1 MEKTKETTKME
12 WQALINIGA
21 GAVLTISGWFLR
33 KLWEA
38 GERMQQNIHQIE
50 VDLPK
55 HYVRKDEMRD
65 LLNEMKRD
73 HKEDMKEIK
82 EICNKIFLR
91 LDDKADKPT

>member
-1 MEKTKETTKME
+1 VWDKGKIKME

-21 GAVLTISGWFLR
+21 GAMLTIAGWFLR

-38 GERMQQNIHQIE
+38 GERMQRNIHQIE

-82 EICNKIFLR
+82 EICNKIFLK
-91 LDDKADKPT
+91 LDEKADKPT